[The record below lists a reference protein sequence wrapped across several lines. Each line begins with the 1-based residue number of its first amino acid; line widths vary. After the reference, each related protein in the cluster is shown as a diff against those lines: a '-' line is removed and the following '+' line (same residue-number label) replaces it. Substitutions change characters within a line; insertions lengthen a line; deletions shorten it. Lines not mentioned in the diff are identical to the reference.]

1 MTAPAA
7 APRLEAL
14 DVLVDLLSDVE
25 SPNPSGDFYDRVC
38 EAVCRM
44 TTMERAV
51 FFLYDQARA
60 GVRPVGSYGFDP
72 ELLSQ
77 VFGTLEDAPL
87 AHRALVTDQVI
98 ETSDDLEHQI
108 PERYAR
114 LFPVTTLTCIPV
126 AAAGRWFGVILVDRG
141 GGRFQLTDEER
152 HALWLLGRMVALA
165 ASARIATRQQE
176 RARVL
181 SDRITLTREVHDR
194 VMQRLFGVSL
204 ALAPD
209 REPRAEVW
217 TRCSNEIQA
226 ALGDLRTALQRPVV
240 PEPTEVATRLREELD
255 RLLEHHRDLGV
266 RVTWP
271 EDVDVPE
278 ECEPLAQ
285 SVLAE
290 ALGNARKHAD
300 PSRVDVMVG
309 SEDGAFTLEVSNDG
323 VRSDPRGTGMG
334 LRLAFFEAVQ
344 RGGLLEFGSKGTD
357 RWRVRLV
364 LPPVAH

>member
-1 MTAPAA
+1 VTASAA

-14 DVLVDLLSDVE
+14 DVLVDLLSDVD
-25 SPNPSGDFYDRVC
+25 SPNHSRDFYDRVC

-44 TTMERAV
+44 TSMERAV
-51 FFLYDQARA
+51 FFLYHEARA
-60 GVRPVGSYGFDP
+60 GVRAAGSRGIDM

-77 VFGTLEDAPL
+77 VFGTLEDTPL
-87 AHRALVTDQVI
+87 AHRALTTDRVI
-98 ETSDDLEHQI
+98 ETSEDLEHQI

-114 LFPVTTLTCIPV
+114 LFAVSTLTCIPV
-126 AAAGRWFGVILVDRG
+126 AAAGRWFGVILADRG
-141 GGRFQLTDEER
+141 AGRFHLSDEER
-152 HALWLLGRMVALA
+152 HAMWLLGRMVALA

-176 RARVL
+176 RAREL
-181 SDRITLTREVHDR
+181 TDRITLAGEVHER

-217 TRCSNEIQA
+217 TRCSSEIQA
-226 ALGDLRTALQRPVV
+226 ALGDLRTALQRPVG
-240 PEPTEVATRLREELD
+240 PEPPEVATSLREELD
-255 RLLEHHRDLGV
+255 RLSDHHRDLGV

-271 EDVDVPE
+271 EDVEVPRD
-278 ECEPLAQ
+278 CEPLAQ

-290 ALGNARKHAD
+290 ALRNAGKHAD
-300 PSRVDVMVG
+300 PSRVDVIVS

-323 VRSDPRGTGMG
+323 VRRDPRGTGMG

-344 RGGLLEFGSKGTD
+344 RGGLLEFGAQGSD
-357 RWRVRLV
+357 HWRLRLV
-364 LPPVAH
+364 LPPVAE